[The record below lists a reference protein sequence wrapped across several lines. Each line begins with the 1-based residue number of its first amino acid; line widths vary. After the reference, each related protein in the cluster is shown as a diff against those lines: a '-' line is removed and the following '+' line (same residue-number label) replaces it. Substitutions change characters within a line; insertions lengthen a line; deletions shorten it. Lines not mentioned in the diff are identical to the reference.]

1 MTGCVY
7 PFVKNLDSLIFGM
20 ALTFIVKNRNNE
32 DRANRDGIDD
42 YGDGKNGAGDAGAT
56 RIDTP
61 L

>member
-1 MTGCVY
+1 
-7 PFVKNLDSLIFGM
+7 M